1 MAFTLLLG
9 FLVALPSF
17 GIDMSLP
24 ALTAMG
30 AALGVA
36 AGHLA
41 IWLAIGVAIGVA
53 IGSSFRRKGIDCS
66 ECAARH
72 REHETRNQ
80 RQLSQER

>member
-1 MAFTLLLG
+1 MGIALG
-9 FLVALPSF
+9 A
-17 GIDMSLP
+17 
-24 ALTAMG
+24 AMG

-66 ECAARH
+66 ECASLH